1 MRLPGF
7 GGAPSPPPPPPP
19 PPTREDP
26 VIAESKRKLRIAE
39 RLRRGRAASVK
50 VGNEGLGDAPVT
62 RPEARSAQVLGG

>member
-1 MRLPGF
+1 MKLPGF
-7 GGAPSPPPPPPP
+7 GGAPSPPPAPPP

-26 VIAESKRKLRIAE
+26 AIAESKRKRRLTE

-50 VGNEGLGDAPVT
+50 VGNDGLGAAPVT

>member
-1 MRLPGF
+1 MILPGF

-26 VIAESKRKLRIAE
+26 VIAESKRKRRMAE

-50 VGNEGLGDAPVT
+50 VGNDRLGAAPVT
-62 RPEARSAQVLGG
+62 RPQASSAQVLGG